1 MGRKRDFCNRTRCS
15 HAVPWSTSG
24 ARNAGKFSLT
34 TKIILNCL
42 PGSLAEGMIATI
54 PQSAS
59 IFLNAA
65 KVWWANRRVVLRL

>member
-1 MGRKRDFCNRTRCS
+1 
-15 HAVPWSTSG
+15 
-24 ARNAGKFSLT
+24 
-34 TKIILNCL
+34 
-42 PGSLAEGMIATI
+42 LAEGMIATI